1 MDRGAWRAMVPG
13 VAESRMRP
21 KRLSTH
27 MSDVSIL
34 VSESELRHRLY
45 AT

>member
-13 VAESRMRP
+13 LAESRMRL

-27 MSDVSIL
+27 ILDVGIL
-34 VSESELRHRLY
+34 VLESELRHGLY